1 MLWNVWKKDYDHKT
15 LFKHGLSI
23 SQKKEKNLQT
33 DHKSLFAI
41 KYLVCRS
48 FIPLFSLWLSLSLCV
63 LKLSSIIFSIYDM
76 FDLSYIWV
84 LIHRLLLQPY
94 FHISRLSWFVYEWQE
109 PDFFHKMC
117 QTPDIS
123 YCFALVN
130 IFYVYGCRSYA

>member
-1 MLWNVWKKDYDHKT
+1 MYGKKIMTIKLCSNMDWVYLRKT
-15 LFKHGLSI
+15 RKIFKQTIKVCLLSNIWFADSLYLFL
-23 SQKKEKNLQT
+23 
-33 DHKSLFAI
+33 
-41 KYLVCRS
+41 
-48 FIPLFSLWLSLSLCV
+48 LSLSLCV

-84 LIHRLLLQPY
+84 LIHRLLLEPY
-94 FHISRLSWFVYEWQE
+94 FHISRLSWFVYEWHE

-130 IFYVYGCRSYA
+130 IFYFYGCRSYV